1 MRSLEG
7 PLSDAEL
14 RDMIQTADP
23 DDSGMF
29 QYEGKQIP
37 RNSTRTGS
45 IAIAKYNY
53 ISVCF

>member
-7 PLSDAEL
+7 PLSDVEL
-14 RDMIQTADP
+14 RDMIQNADP

-29 QYEGKQIP
+29 QYEGKQIL

-45 IAIAKYNY
+45 MAIAKINY
-53 ISVCF
+53 LSVCF